1 MENIHI
7 DVRMQRV
14 KSEEKKEKYQV
25 RDMVELRGKFSEL
38 KL

>member
-7 DVRMQRV
+7 DVWMQRV
-14 KSEEKKEKYQV
+14 KSEEKKEKYQI
-25 RDMVELRGKFSEL
+25 RDIVELRGKFSEL

>member
-1 MENIHI
+1 MENIYT
-7 DVRMQRV
+7 DVWMQRV

-25 RDMVELRGKFSEL
+25 RDVVELRGKFSEL

>member
-14 KSEEKKEKYQV
+14 KSEEKKKKYQV
-25 RDMVELRGKFSEL
+25 RDIVELRGKFSEL

>member
-25 RDMVELRGKFSEL
+25 RDIVELRGKFSEL

>member
-7 DVRMQRV
+7 NVRMQRV

-25 RDMVELRGKFSEL
+25 RDIVELRGKFSEL